1 MLQHETGR
9 AIRRIRT
16 GGWAML
22 VATPFFMSG
31 CSAVRQPA
39 NIETTRVDVAE
50 MRREQT
56 EMMAIL
62 LELRQRLDSQSESI
76 TALKADTN
84 LTLREL
90 TEKLEALI
98 ARTEDPNR

>member
-1 MLQHETGR
+1 MR
-9 AIRRIRT
+9 RRIRT

-22 VATPFFMSG
+22 VATPFLV
-31 CSAVRQPA
+31 SACAVTRQPT

-56 EMMAIL
+56 EMMALL

-76 TALKADTN
+76 TGLKADTN

>member
-1 MLQHETGR
+1 MWM
-9 AIRRIRT
+9 
-16 GGWAML
+16 GGWAMI
-22 VATPFFMSG
+22 VAAPFFMSG

-39 NIETTRVDVAE
+39 NIESTRVDVAE

-56 EMMAIL
+56 EMMALI

-98 ARTEDPNR
+98 ARSEDPGNR

>member
-1 MLQHETGR
+1 MQM
-9 AIRRIRT
+9 

-22 VATPFFMSG
+22 VAAPFFMSG

-56 EMMAIL
+56 EMMALI

-98 ARTEDPNR
+98 ARTEDPANR

>member
-1 MLQHETGR
+1 M
-9 AIRRIRT
+9 I
-16 GGWAML
+16 
-22 VATPFFMSG
+22 VAAPFFMSG

-39 NIETTRVDVAE
+39 NIESTRVDVAE

-56 EMMAIL
+56 EMMALI

-76 TALKADTN
+76 TALKADMN
-84 LTLREL
+84 LNVRET

-98 ARTEDPNR
+98 ARSEDPGNR

>member
-1 MLQHETGR
+1 M
-9 AIRRIRT
+9 I
-16 GGWAML
+16 
-22 VATPFFMSG
+22 VAAPLILSG
-31 CSAVRQPA
+31 CSVTRQPT

-56 EMMAIL
+56 EMMALL
-62 LELRQRLDSQSESI
+62 LELRQRLDTQSESI
-76 TALKADTN
+76 TGMKADTN

>member
-1 MLQHETGR
+1 MM
-9 AIRRIRT
+9 RRIRT
-16 GGWAML
+16 GGWAMI
-22 VATPFFMSG
+22 VAAPLFIAG

-56 EMMAIL
+56 EMMALI

-76 TALKADTN
+76 SALKADTN

-98 ARTEDPNR
+98 ARTEDPANR

>member
-1 MLQHETGR
+1 MLM
-9 AIRRIRT
+9 AAPLFIS
-16 GGWAML
+16 A
-22 VATPFFMSG
+22 
-31 CSAVRQPA
+31 CSVTRQPT

-62 LELRQRLDSQSESI
+62 MELRQRLDSQSESI
-76 TALKADTN
+76 TGMKADTN
-84 LTLREL
+84 LTLRQL

>member
-1 MLQHETGR
+1 MM
-9 AIRRIRT
+9 RRIRT

-22 VATPFFMSG
+22 VATPFFLSG

-76 TALKADTN
+76 TGLKADTN